1 MSIYNVFYRLYPYHT
16 FLKDGIKTVEN
27 LLTTLEV
34 GVESKQLITLD
45 YIANRLGGLFKPKPP
60 STLTKGYIETDGQN
74 NLIHEMLQSCNV
86 GDFCL
91 VGPRGCGKSILVNKM
106 AEMLG
111 KETELIVMYQDM
123 TSRDLI
129 QQRTT
134 LDNGD
139 TIWRYSPLIQAAL
152 EGKIAIL
159 DGIHRIHPSTLSV
172 LHR

>member
-1 MSIYNVFYRLYPYHT
+1 M
-16 FLKDGIKTVEN
+16 
-27 LLTTLEV
+27 
-34 GVESKQLITLD
+34 GVEPKQTITLS
-45 YIANRLGGLFKPKPP
+45 YIAQRLGGMFRPKPP
-60 STLTKGYIETDGQN
+60 TKQSGAYVETEAQN
-74 NLIHEMLQSCNV
+74 KLIHEMLQSFTV

-91 VGPRGCGKSILVNKM
+91 VGPRGCGKSILINKM
-106 AEMLG
+106 AEMMG
-111 KETELIVMYQDM
+111 KETELIVLYQDM

-139 TIWRYSPLIQAAL
+139 TVWRYSPLIQAAM